1 MLNRTA
7 TGIML
12 ILLLIGV
19 SYVTLNV
26 RPATSWSNGGY
37 SDDPSNPA
45 YGTHDWIAQHA
56 LEWLPQ
62 EENEY
67 IASNLAIYLYG
78 TELPDN
84 GGAPDGIG
92 DTVKHHIHYW
102 ANGSLQDD
110 ASATRAQDEYLEA
123 FNYIETGNITM
134 AVKTLGIMSHYLVDV
149 SVFGHVMGSGTDW
162 GSEVHH
168 SDYETYVNG
177 RTDNYTDEFDTYLV
191 FDGSLDFISAYDAV
205 CALAFDTTF
214 DVDGDLTCVWM
225 DQNYNWSNPT
235 FKNRCGESLNLAVNY
250 LADVLHTFYLEVVL
264 PIHNIDT
271 GLDYPTI
278 QEAIDASETLDGH
291 TILVDAGTYYEHV
304 NLNKSIALIGED
316 RSTTI
321 MDGGGTGTVITVT
334 VYNVEIHSLTI
345 RNSGSYPRSGIYIG
359 FSNGNIIGNNIIA
372 NNTYGIYLKQSGDN
386 TISENI
392 IEHND
397 YGIAVEYSSN
407 NNTISS
413 NSVFSNDWYGIML
426 DYSSD
431 NTALQNSVSDN
442 NIGIRL
448 FNSSSHTISEN
459 TVFDNNWGVILE
471 YDSRNNTLAY
481 NTVSSNHE
489 DGIGLYSSSNNT
501 LVNNTISTNYVGTS
515 LSSLGGNCTNNRF
528 FSNNFI
534 CNTKQV
540 INTNSN
546 NTWNDSYPSGG
557 NYWSDYTGVDLYKG
571 PYQNNTGSDGIGDTP
586 YVIDNHNKDN
596 YPLMYPTEITLYAAP
611 SPVEFWT
618 PAYGK
623 TFTVDVKIANVAKLY
638 AFEFKL
644 HWNTTLLDLVNVTI
658 TLPSV
663 WGTNYFVGMN
673 DTREDLGRYWF
684 AVSALNPAPS
694 FNGSTTIAKLTFKI
708 TYDPIYPNNVTSS
721 LDLAGTELSD
731 SEANPIP
738 HEAYDGEYWCYATKP
753 KLEAKPSTYTAKTL
767 GEKFMVNITVA
778 NVVNL
783 YSFEFQL
790 SYNTTLLDATA
801 VTVGGFLN
809 PPYRITKQII
819 DDSIGLIWLSV
830 ESQAPAPSTNGSGT
844 LATVTFMVPMDS
856 GIWHKGFT
864 PLECDLHLS
873 GTILK
878 TNGEVTVPHDTTDP
892 SFHYV
897 YMPIPGDLNSD
908 GTVNIF
914 DLRIVAKAFGS
925 WPSDPYWDPRADL
938 NLDGKVSIYDLALVA
953 INYGRTTP

>member
-1 MLNRTA
+1 
-7 TGIML
+7 ML

-26 RPATSWSNGGY
+26 GPATSWSNGGF
-37 SDDPSNPA
+37 SDDPSNPD

-56 LEWLPQ
+56 LDWLPDA
-62 EENEY
+62 EKDY
-67 IASNLAIYLYG
+67 ILANLATYLYG

-84 GGAPDGIG
+84 GVASDGIG
-92 DTVKHHIHYW
+92 DTVNHHVYYW
-102 ANGSLQDD
+102 ANETLQDD
-110 ASATRAQDEYLEA
+110 ASATRARTEYGEA
-123 FNYIETGNITM
+123 LNYLHSDDTAM
-134 AVKTLGIMSHYLVDV
+134 AVKTLGIMSHYIVDV

-168 SDYETYVNG
+168 DDYETYVNE
-177 RTDNYTDEFDTYLV
+177 RTNSYNDEFNTYLA
-191 FDGSLDFISAYDAV
+191 FDASLDFISAYDAT

-214 DVDGDLTCVWM
+214 DVNGDLTCTWM
-225 DQNYNWSNPT
+225 DQHYNWSSLI

-250 LADVLHTFYLEVVL
+250 LADVLHTIYLESVL

-359 FSNGNIIGNNIIA
+359 FSNGNIISNNIIA

-459 TVFDNNWGVILE
+459 TVFDNNWGIILE
-471 YDSRNNTLAY
+471 YDSSNNTLAY
-481 NTVSSNHE
+481 NTVSSNYE

-663 WGTNYFVGMN
+663 WGTNYFIGMN
-673 DTREDLGRYWF
+673 DTREDLGRYWL

-694 FNGSTTIAKLTFKI
+694 FNGSTTMAKLTFKI
-708 TYDPIYPNNVTSS
+708 TYDPIYPNNVTSALS
-721 LDLAGTELSD
+721 LADTELSD
-731 SEANPIP
+731 REANPIP
-738 HEAYDGEYWCYATKP
+738 HEAYDGEYRCYATKP

-767 GEKFMVNITVA
+767 GEKFTVNITVA

-790 SYNTTLLDATA
+790 SYNTTLLDSTA
-801 VTVGGFLN
+801 VTVGSFLN
-809 PPYRITKQII
+809 PPYRITKQIV
-819 DDSIGLIWLSV
+819 DDSAGLIWLSV

-844 LATVTFMVPMDS
+844 LATITFMAAMDS
-856 GIWHKGFT
+856 GIWHKGFI
-864 PLECDLHLS
+864 PLECDMHLS
-873 GTILK
+873 GTILE
-878 TNGEVTVPHDTTDP
+878 TNEGVTVPHDTTDP
-892 SFHYV
+892 SFHYA

-925 WPSDPYWDPRADL
+925 RPGDPYWDPRADL
-938 NLDGKVSIYDLALVA
+938 NRDGKISILDLALVA